1 MQERQ
6 SDRVI
11 RVFIC
16 DDNTLQLGVL
26 SDSLS
31 EYADIT
37 VVGTAVDGEAAL
49 LQIARLK
56 PDIVV
61 CDMVMPNLDDFGL
74 LEQVAH
80 LQNPPQV
87 IILTA
92 LRGENFISQA
102 QELGAAYYMVK
113 PVNPAVLAQRIYT
126 IAGLPR
132 RSGEEER
139 AAAAS
144 VNALYA
150 RPIGEQI
157 SAMLMQIRVPAHLNG
172 YRYLRSGVEMALKQ
186 PELLENGTYS
196 LYPAIAKEY
205 DTTAVSVERAIRHAI
220 NAAWNRGGP
229 EEFSRLMG
237 CHLESCDKP
246 TNCELLSC
254 LVEAL
259 RYQKDRG

>member
-6 SDRVI
+6 SNRVI

-56 PDIVV
+56 PDIVF
-61 CDMVMPNLDDFGL
+61 CDIVMPNLDGFGL

-92 LRGENFISQA
+92 LRGENFKIGRASC
-102 QELGAAYYMVK
+102 
-113 PVNPAVLAQRIYT
+113 R
-126 IAGLPR
+126 
-132 RSGEEER
+132 ER
-139 AAAAS
+139 
-144 VNALYA
+144 
-150 RPIGEQI
+150 
-157 SAMLMQIRVPAHLNG
+157 
-172 YRYLRSGVEMALKQ
+172 
-186 PELLENGTYS
+186 
-196 LYPAIAKEY
+196 EY
-205 DTTAVSVERAIRHAI
+205 HCV
-220 NAAWNRGGP
+220 
-229 EEFSRLMG
+229 
-237 CHLESCDKP
+237 
-246 TNCELLSC
+246 
-254 LVEAL
+254 
-259 RYQKDRG
+259 

>member
-1 MQERQ
+1 M
-6 SDRVI
+6 
-11 RVFIC
+11 
-16 DDNTLQLGVL
+16 
-26 SDSLS
+26 
-31 EYADIT
+31 
-37 VVGTAVDGEAAL
+37 
-49 LQIARLK
+49 
-56 PDIVV
+56 
-61 CDMVMPNLDDFGL
+61 
-74 LEQVAH
+74 
-80 LQNPPQV
+80 
-87 IILTA
+87 
-92 LRGENFISQA
+92 
-102 QELGAAYYMVK
+102 K

-186 PELLENGTYS
+186 PELLENVTYS
-196 LYPAIAKEY
+196 LYPAIAKEH

-254 LVEAL
+254 LVESL
-259 RYQKDRG
+259 RYQKDRV

>member
-26 SDSLS
+26 SDSLG

-37 VVGTAVDGEAAL
+37 VVGTAADGEAAL

-61 CDMVMPNLDDFGL
+61 CDMVMPNLDGFGL

-102 QELGAAYYMVK
+102 QELGAA
-113 PVNPAVLAQRIYT
+113 
-126 IAGLPR
+126 
-132 RSGEEER
+132 
-139 AAAAS
+139 
-144 VNALYA
+144 
-150 RPIGEQI
+150 
-157 SAMLMQIRVPAHLNG
+157 
-172 YRYLRSGVEMALKQ
+172 
-186 PELLENGTYS
+186 
-196 LYPAIAKEY
+196 
-205 DTTAVSVERAIRHAI
+205 
-220 NAAWNRGGP
+220 
-229 EEFSRLMG
+229 
-237 CHLESCDKP
+237 
-246 TNCELLSC
+246 
-254 LVEAL
+254 
-259 RYQKDRG
+259 